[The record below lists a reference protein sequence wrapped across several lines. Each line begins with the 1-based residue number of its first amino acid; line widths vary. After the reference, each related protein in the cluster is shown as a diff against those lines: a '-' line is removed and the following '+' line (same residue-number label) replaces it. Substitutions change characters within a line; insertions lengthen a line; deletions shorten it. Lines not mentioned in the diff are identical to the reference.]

1 MSKPNRRVK
10 RFDVACALESAFE
23 HHDWKGDNHYKGVFF
38 TDTNGYCVN
47 KILAIRIGHEEQAP
61 EVFYSFTANTLDDK
75 VMVEYPF
82 NQMEMKPKKHH
93 LLSERKEL
101 QRKEL
106 DQLFEQAEESDDLTL
121 NNDEVFLPIAELVPN
136 KRERDRTQI
145 QFVCKESGCRMEIV
159 RYKKHEKEILFKK
172 DLPSDH
178 YNFKDGDGFQRTAR
192 LNANT
197 LHTVLQLFPR
207 KSEVS
212 FYISRDKMKITGNLS
227 TLEGEKAAVEV
238 VLAQMKG

>member
-10 RFDVACALESAFE
+10 RFDVACALESAFQ

-47 KILAIRIGHEEQAP
+47 KILAIRIGHGEQAP
-61 EVFYSFTANTLDDK
+61 EVFYSFTANTLDEK

-106 DQLFEQAEESDDLTL
+106 DLLFEHVEESDELSL

-136 KRERDRTQI
+136 KRERDRTQVHFI
-145 QFVCKESGCRMEIV
+145 CKSSGCRMEIV
-159 RYKKHEKEILFKK
+159 RYKKHEKEILFKEELSLETYRFEEGEQIQK
-172 DLPSDH
+172 L
-178 YNFKDGDGFQRTAR
+178 AR